1 MDLFKQTEVTMAET
15 TTDFSDVSMTVIG
28 AGSYGTS
35 LAIALARN
43 SKVVLWGHEPEHM
56 HRLEQDRENKEFLP
70 DVAFPESLVIEA
82 DLAKAVAA
90 CRDILVVVPSH
101 VFGIVLNSLKPH
113 LTAEHRICWAT
124 KGLEPETGRLL
135 KDVAIDILGENYPL
149 AVLSGP
155 TFAKELAMGMPTAI
169 SVASSSPEFAEELQ
183 EKIHCSKSFR
193 VYANDDFIGM
203 QLGGAVKNVIAIGA
217 GMSDGIGF
225 GANART
231 ALITRGLAEM
241 TRLGAALGAKPETF
255 MGMAGLGDLVLT
267 CTDNQSR
274 NRRFGLALGK
284 GQNVDTAQEEIGQVV
299 EGYRNTKEVWMLA
312 GRQGVEMPIVDQIYQ
327 VLYQGKDARLAA
339 QDLLARDKK
348 AER

>member
-56 HRLEQDRENKEFLP
+56 QRLEQDRENKEFLP

-149 AVLSGP
+149 AVLSGRP
-155 TFAKELAMGMPTAI
+155 L
-169 SVASSSPEFAEELQ
+169 L
-183 EKIHCSKSFR
+183 KSWLW
-193 VYANDDFIGM
+193 VC
-203 QLGGAVKNVIAIGA
+203 L
-217 GMSDGIGF
+217 
-225 GANART
+225 
-231 ALITRGLAEM
+231 
-241 TRLGAALGAKPETF
+241 RLS
-255 MGMAGLGDLVLT
+255 
-267 CTDNQSR
+267 Q
-274 NRRFGLALGK
+274 
-284 GQNVDTAQEEIGQVV
+284 
-299 EGYRNTKEVWMLA
+299 
-312 GRQGVEMPIVDQIYQ
+312 
-327 VLYQGKDARLAA
+327 
-339 QDLLARDKK
+339 
-348 AER
+348 